1 MKTAKRLC
9 PLLCAAALLI
19 GALLCGTLTACGKTD
34 GQAPLTGTYDGKTV
48 ALTLDRVT
56 DIPFSGDMASVTFHN
71 GCAVYYAAKDDRFN
85 LIDTDGK
92 PVFAKGYLSL
102 SDVADGTVI
111 AQTTDG
117 VYQKI
122 DLGGSV
128 VAVASAD
135 EMNAQPPAVYAE
147 SSRIRSIEN
156 GQGGSDWWITAE
168 DGTPVK
174 KLEGLDVG
182 TFENGLAPLFRGDK
196 LGLIAKDGTVVIEPT
211 WTVYRNAVQRVHL
224 SEGRIVIGWGETESS
239 SKLAILKVT
248 TS

>member
-1 MKTAKRLC
+1 MKNSKH
-9 PLLCAAALLI
+9 LCALLIAAALI
-19 GALLCGTLTACGKTD
+19 GALPCGTLAACGKPG
-34 GQAPLTGTYDGKTV
+34 GQTPLTGTYDGKTV
-48 ALTLDRVT
+48 TLTLGRVT

-71 GCAVYYAAKDDRFN
+71 GCVVYYAAEDDRFN

-92 PVFAKGYLSL
+92 TVFAKGCLSL

-111 AQTTDG
+111 AQTADG

-128 VAVASAD
+128 VAASSVD
-135 EMNAQPPAVYAE
+135 EMNAQSPSACAE

-156 GQGGSDWWITAE
+156 EQGGSDWWITAE

-196 LGLIAKDGTVVIEPT
+196 LGLIAEDGTVVIEPT
-211 WTVYRNAVQRVHL
+211 WTVYRNGVQRVHL

-248 TS
+248 AL

>member
-1 MKTAKRLC
+1 MKKAKRPC
-9 PLLCAAALLI
+9 ALLCAA
-19 GALLCGTLTACGKTD
+19 ALLCGTLTACGKPG

-48 ALTLDRVT
+48 ALTLDCVT
-56 DIPFSGDMASVTFHN
+56 DVPFSGDMASVTFHS
-71 GCAVYYAAKDDRFN
+71 GHAVYYAAKDDRFN

-92 PVFAKGYLSL
+92 PVFAQGYLSL
-102 SDVADGTVI
+102 SDVTDGTVI
-111 AQTTDG
+111 AETSGG

-128 VAVASAD
+128 VAASSAE

-147 SSRIRSIEN
+147 SSRIRSIED
-156 GQGGSDWWITAE
+156 GQGGSDWWITTE
-168 DGTPVK
+168 DGTPTK

-196 LGLIAKDGTVVIEPT
+196 LGLIAEDGTIVIEPT
-211 WTVYRNAVQRVHL
+211 WTVYRNDVQRVHL
-224 SEGRIVIGWGETESS
+224 SEGRIVIGWGETENG

-248 TS
+248 AS